1 MKGIKKFSKLF
12 VEVDG
17 KFVRSDGFVEDPLN
31 SKRTVNTTKLTS
43 EIFEAKNFYFFQE
56 DIPAIMKA
64 FPNAK
69 LFIYNFEMVYDKQE
83 KK

>member
-1 MKGIKKFSKLF
+1 
-12 VEVDG
+12 
-17 KFVRSDGFVEDPLN
+17 
-31 SKRTVNTTKLTS
+31 LTS